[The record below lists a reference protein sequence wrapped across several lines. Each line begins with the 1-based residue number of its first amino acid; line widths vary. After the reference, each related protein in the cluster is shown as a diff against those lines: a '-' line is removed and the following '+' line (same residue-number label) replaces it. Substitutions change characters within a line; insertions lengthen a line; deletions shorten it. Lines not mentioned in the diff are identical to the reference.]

1 MTNIP
6 CRVIPSKWKL
16 EALWIWKLW
25 RNSKHA
31 NVLFIN
37 YILYIYIHQNC
48 RKSWYCSHMRQ
59 WHDVM
64 TYCKKLLK
72 LRLPCL
78 LVFLLFL
85 SLFNCMF
92 TISLWTVILHVYQK
106 EFPMLLRPLILCHFH
121 VHYLL
126 LRTIKKMCVF
136 CALATNPNI
145 LVPPGKFLL
154 GFLDKHR

>member
-1 MTNIP
+1 MWLIFLAEWSLQN
-6 CRVIPSKWKL
+6 
-16 EALWIWKLW
+16 ENW
-25 RNSKHA
+25 RHCGYESSEET
-31 NVLFIN
+31 VSMQTCYLLIIF
-37 YILYIYIHQNC
+37 YIYIHQNC